1 MKYPETIKKIRD
13 QHLNRIMI
21 AVSVVGFMAL
31 LASLSKVFHVGWHPV
46 MMLHIAVYVFVAAA
60 AVFRNQLSF
69 MLRAIVVLSMPF
81 VAAVGGLVAWG
92 LLGFGIPTLFV
103 FCILATLIYGR
114 WAGVAAVAVSVVIVA
129 AAGVA
134 FHYGILVS
142 AVESQ
147 VNQAYPGF
155 WATAIAFLIL
165 AAGLIGFAVGGIDQQ
180 TAELVASLDQKN
192 REQQEMNEKLRQEI
206 AERLRSEKLRHEMTI
221 KLQRSEKMEFLGT
234 LAGGVAHDL
243 NNVLAGV
250 TGYSEILLLKKQNR
264 EQVMKYLESI
274 RESGKKAAAIV
285 QDFLTLARR
294 GVIVREAVN
303 LNDIVFQY
311 LNSPEHERL
320 KQFHP
325 TMETE
330 LRLADSLMN
339 VIGSPV
345 HISKTIMNLVS
356 NAAEAMTDGG
366 RLIIS
371 TGNLILNRP
380 ISGFEEIEPGEYVTI
395 SVEDM
400 GMGISP
406 EDMKK
411 IFEPFYTK
419 KVMGRS
425 GTGLGMSVVW
435 WTIKDHQGY
444 VDIQSAEGKGTL
456 VTIYLPATRQQTLP
470 KDVPLPMDDYFGQGE
485 SVLVVDDIKEQRE
498 LARTIFYELGYMV
511 ETVSSGEKAI
521 AYLEEKKTDI
531 VFLDMIMDPG
541 MDGLD
546 TLKQIIATNPQQKA
560 IVTSGFSE
568 TDRIIE
574 AENLGAVKFLKKPY
588 QLEQLARLVKQLLRS
603 E

>member
-1 MKYPETIKKIRD
+1 
-13 QHLNRIMI
+13 
-21 AVSVVGFMAL
+21 
-31 LASLSKVFHVGWHPV
+31 
-46 MMLHIAVYVFVAAA
+46 
-60 AVFRNQLSF
+60 
-69 MLRAIVVLSMPF
+69 
-81 VAAVGGLVAWG
+81 
-92 LLGFGIPTLFV
+92 
-103 FCILATLIYGR
+103 
-114 WAGVAAVAVSVVIVA
+114 
-129 AAGVA
+129 
-134 FHYGILVS
+134 
-142 AVESQ
+142 
-147 VNQAYPGF
+147 
-155 WATAIAFLIL
+155 
-165 AAGLIGFAVGGIDQQ
+165 
-180 TAELVASLDQKN
+180 
-192 REQQEMNEKLRQEI
+192 
-206 AERLRSEKLRHEMTI
+206 
-221 KLQRSEKMEFLGT
+221 
-234 LAGGVAHDL
+234 
-243 NNVLAGV
+243 
-250 TGYSEILLLKKQNR
+250 
-264 EQVMKYLESI
+264 
-274 RESGKKAAAIV
+274 
-285 QDFLTLARR
+285 
-294 GVIVREAVN
+294 
-303 LNDIVFQY
+303 
-311 LNSPEHERL
+311 
-320 KQFHP
+320 
-325 TMETE
+325 
-330 LRLADSLMN
+330 LMN